1 MASDHQVLI
10 LGAGPSGL
18 GSGLGLLLHDYPGR
32 ISVVERRDRPGGLAG
47 SFSWKGHTI
56 DYGPHRLSPNIPE
69 IRMLASELLGPDL
82 LVQKSQHG
90 VQMGGRLYQ
99 FPPRVLDWLNPRS
112 LWELGWFGASYAG
125 AKLGWVT
132 RRFDQDTF
140 ESIITRKFGRRFYTQ
155 IVAPMSEKVWIA
167 PERID
172 PAFAEL
178 RFAQV
183 QPRAVLRRILFP
195 KQELNPAT
203 FYYPRRGYQQI
214 WSSMADWL
222 KWRGHEIMY
231 ESEATAIHVDGT
243 RIRAVDLAGPWG
255 KRTVETEHLT
265 VVSTIP
271 LTPFVRLLSGLDTG
285 EMLHDLGRAKVR
297 SMILIAFEFAQPETL
312 PYRTLIFPER
322 RFHFNRLFEQNKYSR
337 SCVTEGKSVVVSDT
351 TVDPGSSLLDQTD
364 EQLVELVRR
373 DLARL
378 PYIDV
383 SRISDATVRRVPY
396 AYVVPDVDTRQAM
409 FEVLHRLKAISNLIL
424 LGRFSVGEYDNSDYA
439 IDHGLRVG
447 AMLSGHV
454 SQLRYLTAM
463 HEKSSRSIVG

>member
-1 MASDHQVLI
+1 MAAGEEVLI

-32 ISVVERRDRPGGLAG
+32 ISVVEKRDRPGGLAG

-69 IRMLASELLGPDL
+69 LRMLASELLGPDL
-82 LVQKSQHG
+82 LLQKSQHG
-90 VQMGGRLYQ
+90 VQMAGRLYQ
-99 FPPRVLDWLNPRS
+99 FPPRVVDWLAPRS
-112 LWELGWFGASYAG
+112 LWELSRFGGSYVG

-132 RRFDQDTF
+132 RRFQQDTF
-140 ESIITRKFGRRFYTQ
+140 ESIITRKFGRRFYTR

-167 PERID
+167 PDRID

-178 RFAQV
+178 RFAQI
-183 QPRAVLRRILFP
+183 QPRAVLRRILLP

-222 KWRGHEIMY
+222 QWRGHEILY
-231 ESEATAIHVDGT
+231 ESEATTIHVEGT

-255 KRTVETEHLT
+255 KKTVDAERLT

-271 LTPFVRLLSGLDTG
+271 LGLLVRLLTGFDTT
-285 EMLHDLGRAKVR
+285 EMQRDLSRAKIR
-297 SMILIAFEFAQPETL
+297 SMILVAFEFDQPETL

-322 RFHFNRLFEQNKYSR
+322 AFRFNRLFEQNRYSR
-337 SCVTEGKSVVVSDT
+337 TCVEEGKSVVVSDT
-351 TVDPGSSLLDQTD
+351 TVDPDSPLLDRTD
-364 EQLVELVRR
+364 EQLVDLVRR
-373 DLARL
+373 DLGRL
-378 PYIDV
+378 PYVDV
-383 SRISDATVRRVPY
+383 SRITDATVRRVPY
-396 AYVVPDVDTRQAM
+396 AYVVPDVGTRQAM
-409 FEVLHRLKAISNLIL
+409 FATLHHLKALSNLIL

-447 AMLSGHV
+447 AMLSGRV
-454 SQLRYLTAM
+454 SQLRYLTEM
-463 HEKSSRSIVG
+463 HDKSSRSIVG

>member
-1 MASDHQVLI
+1 MAAGEEVLI

-32 ISVVERRDRPGGLAG
+32 ISVVEKRDRPGGLAG

-69 IRMLASELLGPDL
+69 LRMLASELLGPDL
-82 LVQKSQHG
+82 LLQKSQHG

-99 FPPRVLDWLNPRS
+99 FPPRIVDWLAPRS
-112 LWELGWFGASYAG
+112 LWELGRFGGSYVG

-132 RRFDQDTF
+132 RRFEQDTF
-140 ESIITRKFGRRFYTQ
+140 ESIITRKFGHRFYTR

-167 PERID
+167 PDRID

-178 RFAQV
+178 RFAQI

-222 KWRGHEIMY
+222 LWRGHEIVY
-231 ESEATAIHVDGT
+231 ESEATAIHVEGT

-255 KRTVETEHLT
+255 KRTVDTERLT

-271 LTPFVRLLSGLDTG
+271 LGLLVRLLTG
-285 EMLHDLGRAKVR
+285 FETTEMQRDLSRAKVR
-297 SMILIAFEFAQPETL
+297 SMILVAFEFDQPETL

-322 RFHFNRLFEQNKYSR
+322 SFRFNRLFEQNRYSR
-337 SCVTEGKSVVVSDT
+337 ACVEEGKSVVVSDT
-351 TVDPGSSLLDQTD
+351 TVDPDSALLDCTD
-364 EQLVELVRR
+364 EQLVDLVRR
-373 DLARL
+373 DLSRL
-378 PYIDV
+378 RYVDV
-383 SRISDATVRRVPY
+383 SRITDATVRRVQY
-396 AYVVPDVDTRQAM
+396 AYVVPDVETRQAM
-409 FEVLHRLKAISNLIL
+409 FTTLHQLKALSNLIL

-447 AMLSGHV
+447 AMLSGRV
-454 SQLRYLTAM
+454 SQLRYLTEM
-463 HEKSSRSIVG
+463 HDKSSRSIVG

>member
-1 MASDHQVLI
+1 MASDHHVLI

-47 SFSWKGHTI
+47 SFSWNGHTI
-56 DYGPHRLSPNIPE
+56 DYGPHRLSPNIAE

-82 LVQKSQHG
+82 LLQKSQHG
-90 VQMGGRLYQ
+90 VQLGGRLYQ
-99 FPPRVLDWLNPRS
+99 FPPRVLDWANPRS
-112 LWELGWFGASYAG
+112 LWELGRFGASYAA
-125 AKLGWVT
+125 AKLGWVR
-132 RRFDQDTF
+132 RRFEQDTF
-140 ESIITRKFGRRFYTQ
+140 ESIITRKFGRRFYTR
-155 IVAPMSEKVWIA
+155 IVAPMSEKVWIN
-167 PERID
+167 PGQID

-222 KWRGHEIMY
+222 QWRGHELLY
-231 ESEATAIHVDGT
+231 ESEATAVHVEGT

-255 KRTVETEHLT
+255 KRTVNGEDLT

-271 LTPFVRLLSGLDTG
+271 LALLVRLLTGFEVG
-285 EMLHDLGRAKVR
+285 EMLNELARVKVR
-297 SMILIAFEFAQPETL
+297 SMILVAFEFSQPETL

-322 RFHFNRLFEQNKYSR
+322 RFHFNRLFEQNRYSR
-337 SCVTEGKSVVVSDT
+337 ACVAAGKSVVVSDT
-351 TVDPGSSLLDQTD
+351 TLDPGSPLLDRSD

-373 DLARL
+373 DLERL

-396 AYVVPDVDTRQAM
+396 AYVVPDVGTREAM
-409 FEVLHRLKAISNLIL
+409 FTVLHRLKAISNLIL

-447 AMLSGHV
+447 AMLSGRV
-454 SQLRYLTAM
+454 SQLRYLTEM
-463 HEKSSRSIVG
+463 HEKSSRNIVG

>member
-18 GSGLGLLLHDYPGR
+18 GSGLGLLLHDYPGK
-32 ISVVERRDRPGGLAG
+32 ISVIERRDRPGGLAG
-47 SFSWKGHTI
+47 SFSWNGHTI
-56 DYGPHRLSPNIPE
+56 DYGPHRLSPNIAE

-82 LVQKSQHG
+82 LLQKSQHG
-90 VQMGGRLYQ
+90 VQLGGRLYQ
-99 FPPRVLDWLNPRS
+99 FPPRVMDWANPRS
-112 LWELGWFGASYAG
+112 LWELGRFGTSYAA

-132 RRFDQDTF
+132 RRFEQDTF
-140 ESIITRKFGRRFYTQ
+140 ESIITRKFGRRFYAR
-155 IVAPMSEKVWIA
+155 IVAPMSEKVWIS
-167 PERID
+167 PDRID

-222 KWRGHEIMY
+222 QWRGHELLY
-231 ESEATAIHVDGT
+231 ESEATAVHVDGT

-255 KRTVETEHLT
+255 KRTVSGEDLT

-271 LTPFVRLLSGLDTG
+271 LALLVRLLTGFEVG
-285 EMLHDLGRAKVR
+285 EMLNDLARVKVR
-297 SMILIAFEFAQPETL
+297 SMILVAFEFSQPETL

-322 RFHFNRLFEQNKYSR
+322 RFHFNRLFEQNRYSR
-337 SCVTEGKSVVVSDT
+337 ACVAAGKSVVVSDT
-351 TVDPGSSLLDQTD
+351 TLDPDSPLLDRSD
-364 EQLVELVRR
+364 EHLVELVRR
-373 DLARL
+373 DLERL

-396 AYVVPDVDTRQAM
+396 AYVVPDVGTREAM
-409 FEVLHRLKAISNLIL
+409 FAVLHRLKAISNLIL

-447 AMLSGHV
+447 AMLSGRV
-454 SQLRYLTAM
+454 SPLRYLTEM
-463 HEKSSRSIVG
+463 HEKSSRNIVG